1 LERRADPADAENPVA
16 RRDQIQRR
24 IHEIQR
30 EILGIENGDLYET
43 IAEQPSAPS
52 CSICEEGPLGFPGQ
66 PTPAD
71 TRVKALQEELRAL
84 QRQLS
89 QADRG
94 SARR

>member
-1 LERRADPADAENPVA
+1 LERRADPADVENPVP

-30 EILGIENGDLYET
+30 ELLAIENGDLYKT
-43 IAEQPSAPS
+43 IAEQASAPS

-84 QRQLS
+84 ERQRAR
-89 QADRG
+89 ADR
-94 SARR
+94 A